1 MGRRRSDSSATPPDI
16 LETSSLY
23 LHSARRTI
31 RRYGIS
37 PARIV
42 RTLDDRPVFVVG
54 SPRSGTSFTAATI
67 GTVGGFA
74 DLGELHPLK
83 RLIPVLAAEP
93 TNAAAKRIRGI
104 LSRAQRLGQVAG
116 LRAIE
121 QTPESTFLIPA
132 IASALPDSKFLHLV
146 RDGRDVA
153 ASLLG
158 LGWLRSRPD
167 RTVVD
172 EVGHALDEQ
181 TRFWVESERAAE
193 FPTAS
198 EATRAA
204 WVWRRYETTA
214 RAHLAGLPGRAF
226 EIRYERL
233 VADPAAVSHE
243 LAAFLDVPDQ
253 AQEFAGAFAG
263 TVTTAQG
270 RWRKDLAP
278 DQLDDVLAEAGAV
291 LADLG
296 YC

>member
-1 MGRRRSDSSATPPDI
+1 
-16 LETSSLY
+16 
-23 LHSARRTI
+23 
-31 RRYGIS
+31 
-37 PARIV
+37 
-42 RTLDDRPVFVVG
+42 LDERPVFVVG

-67 GTVGGFA
+67 GRVRGFA
-74 DLGELHPLK
+74 DLGELRPLK

-93 TNAAAKRIRGI
+93 TSEAARRIRSI
-104 LSRAQRLGQVAG
+104 VSRAQRFGQVAG

-121 QTPESTFLIPA
+121 QTPESTFLVPA
-132 IASALPDSKFLHLV
+132 IARAFPDGKFLHLV

-153 ASLLG
+153 ASLVG
-158 LGWLRSRPD
+158 LGWLRSRLD

-172 EVGHALDEQ
+172 EVGQPLDEQ
-181 TRFWVESERAAE
+181 TRFWVEAARAAE

-214 RAHLAGLPGRAF
+214 RAHLDVLPGRVF

-233 VADPAAVSHE
+233 VTDPETVSRE
-243 LAAFLDVPDQ
+243 LACFLDLPDR
-253 AQEFAGAFAG
+253 AQEFADAFAG
-263 TVTTAQG
+263 AVTTSQG

-278 DQLDDVLAEAGAV
+278 DQLGDVLAEAGDL

-296 YC
+296 YD